1 MKLIC
6 AGITD
11 VGRSRE
17 HNEDD
22 FYLSDGDEALCIVAD
37 GMGGHRSGEVAS
49 AMAIKAIV
57 EYYRE
62 TMPEKVNGYEGERAG
77 EGEDARD
84 LDELR
89 IHEALQMANRSV
101 FQAAESDE
109 AFEGMGTT
117 LVSAYFTEDGVYLAH
132 IGDSRAYLFREGS
145 LEQVT
150 HDHSLANEYVRMGIL
165 AKEDVEFF
173 PYKNVITRA
182 CGLTDEVEIDVGFH
196 AMKPGDMFVFCSD
209 GLSDMVPDRDLV
221 NLLDKDEDLEVLCQ
235 RLVDQAN
242 ENGGSDNITIILA
255 RVVEE
260 D

>member
-6 AGITD
+6 AGMTD
-11 VGRSRE
+11 VGSTRD

-62 TMPEKVNGYEGERAG
+62 TMPEKINGYEGESVG
-77 EGEDARD
+77 DGEDARD

-117 LVSAYFTEDGVYLAH
+117 LVSTYFTENDIYLAH
-132 IGDSRAYLFREGS
+132 I
-145 LEQVT
+145 
-150 HDHSLANEYVRMGIL
+150 
-165 AKEDVEFF
+165 K
-173 PYKNVITRA
+173 
-182 CGLTDEVEIDVGFH
+182 
-196 AMKPGDMFVFCSD
+196 
-209 GLSDMVPDRDLV
+209 
-221 NLLDKDEDLEVLCQ
+221 
-235 RLVDQAN
+235 
-242 ENGGSDNITIILA
+242 
-255 RVVEE
+255 
-260 D
+260 